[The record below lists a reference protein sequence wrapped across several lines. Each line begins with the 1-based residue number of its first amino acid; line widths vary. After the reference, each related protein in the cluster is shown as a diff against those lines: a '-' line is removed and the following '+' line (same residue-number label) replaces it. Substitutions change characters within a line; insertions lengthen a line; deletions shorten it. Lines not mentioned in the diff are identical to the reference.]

1 METTQNKIPE
11 KNLMFLNELS
21 NYLDTKFIY
30 YGSVQRSD
38 YLPQK
43 SDIDIAIFTHNEYSI
58 MSKMK
63 TYLHITGRNFKKFV
77 WKLHDKHRT
86 IVYGY
91 KIKYNNPEKDIIV
104 EFTIYNEKFK
114 SDLIKEYKKKI
125 VLPFYSS
132 IMLYII
138 KILFYKLHIISG
150 KWYSYL
156 KRKILSLSV
165 GTPDDEFLI
174 LPEPI

>member
-1 METTQNKIPE
+1 METTKNKISE
-11 KNLMFLNELS
+11 ETIQFLNNLS

-30 YGSVQRSD
+30 YGSVQRND

-43 SDIDIAIFTHNEYSI
+43 SDIDVAIFTDNEYSI

-63 TYLHITGRNFKKFV
+63 TYLHISGRKFKKV
-77 WKLHDKHRT
+77 IWRLHNKKRS

-91 KIKYNNPEKDIIV
+91 KIKYENPEKDLVV

-114 SDLIKEYKKKI
+114 SDLVEEYQKKFT
-125 VLPFYSS
+125 LPFYCS

-138 KILFYKLHIISG
+138 KILFYNLHIIPG
-150 KWYSYL
+150 KLYSYL

-165 GTPDDEFLI
+165 GTPDDEFII